1 MQRKCQGCNKTFT
14 PPNYSM
20 MRCRL
25 CAKGVGY
32 PKKLTEAEIKERKEE
47 HKRILESKEKE
58 KRSYTLRAPKEKK
71 TPKKCVICGK
81 DYMAASNSGR
91 YCSQECKQ
99 EGKRQYCIKYNEKRR
114 NERKRKSGSSK
125 EKHV

>member
-14 PPNYSM
+14 PPTYST
-20 MRCRL
+20 MRCRS

-47 HKRILESKEKE
+47 HKKLIEKKEEE
-58 KRSYTLRAPKEKK
+58 KRAYTLRAPKEKK

-81 DYMAASNSGR
+81 DYMAASNLAK
-91 YCSQECKQ
+91 YCSQECKK
-99 EGKRQYCIKYNEKRR
+99 EGKRQYCMKYNEKRR
-114 NERKRKSGSSK
+114 NERKRKSGISK
-125 EKHV
+125 EKHI

>member
-20 MRCRL
+20 MRCRA

-32 PKKLTEAEIKERKEE
+32 PKKLTEAEIEE
-47 HKRILESKEKE
+47 HKAAHKKLIETKEEE
-58 KRSYTLRAPKEKK
+58 KRAYNIRAPKEKK
-71 TPKKCVICGK
+71 TLKQCVVCGK
-81 DYMAASNSGR
+81 DYMATSNLGK
-91 YCSQECKQ
+91 YCSQECRK
-99 EGKRQYCIKYNEKRR
+99 EGKRQYCIKYNEERR
-114 NERKRKSGSSK
+114 NERKRNNGSSK

>member
-20 MRCRL
+20 MRCRS

-32 PKKLTEAEIKERKEE
+32 PKKLTEAEIEE
-47 HKRILESKEKE
+47 HKAEHKKQIETKKEE
-58 KRSYTLRAPKEKK
+58 KRAYNIRAPKEKK
-71 TPKKCVICGK
+71 TPKQCVVCGK
-81 DYMAASNSGR
+81 DYMATSNSGK
-91 YCSQECKQ
+91 YCSQECRK
-99 EGKRQYCIKYNEKRR
+99 EGKRQYCIKYNEERR
-114 NERKRKSGSSK
+114 NERKRNNGSSK